1 MQDRLSRYQA
11 TDSTDGIC
19 EIDISSQT
27 VSEALKGLKHGKSYV
42 LDRIPNE
49 FLRFGGKDMT
59 DSIVSLFNMCA
70 TLECFPAEWHRGII
84 KPLHQSGDMG
94 TLSNYRGIEYNYFQ
108 RVQTCCLYCGKTSG
122 AVF

>member
-49 FLRFGGKDMT
+49 FFRFGGRDMT

-70 TLECFPAEWHRGII
+70 TLE
-84 KPLHQSGDMG
+84 
-94 TLSNYRGIEYNYFQ
+94 
-108 RVQTCCLYCGKTSG
+108 
-122 AVF
+122 